1 MPAVA
6 KSAAGIFLKEIQM
19 NVSDYLNSAVNWQFL
34 NEPLYRWWLFFLA
47 IALSL
52 FAWHGVLEFMK

>member
-1 MPAVA
+1 
-6 KSAAGIFLKEIQM
+6 M
-19 NVSDYLNSAVNWQFL
+19 NTASVSDFFNGLVNWQFL

-47 IALSL
+47 ISLSL